1 MCNGIVFQGIF
12 SHAIFFSW
20 NFPFLGIDIFSWNF
34 QFHGKKISWNLFS
47 WNFLHEIFIPG
58 KKSHGKFLQSC
69 RKRNFHDKIIPWQKI
84 PLVNND
90 FHDRIFHDGID
101 YINENSITEN
111 SLSENFL
118 RFHPLAGNQLKAT
131 RGFSKHLQ
139 YCIAFCDNLSLH
151 LERCGSACIQNNE
164 KIIWFGPLCGRISTP
179 DASRVIGME
188 PDTIIRRDGVLGRVN
203 LK

>member
-1 MCNGIVFQGIF
+1 M
-12 SHAIFFSW
+12 
-20 NFPFLGIDIFSWNF
+20 
-34 QFHGKKISWNLFS
+34 
-47 WNFLHEIFIPG
+47 
-58 KKSHGKFLQSC
+58 
-69 RKRNFHDKIIPWQKI
+69 
-84 PLVNND
+84 
-90 FHDRIFHDGID
+90 
-101 YINENSITEN
+101 NENSITEN

-164 KIIWFGPLCGRISTP
+164 KIIRFGPLCGRISTP